1 VAQAVECPAFIAL
14 IQMLNPRLSCMSKSK
29 LSRMIRARKDAQAN
43 NEQ

>member
-14 IQMLNPRLSCMSKSK
+14 IQMLNPRLSCMSQSK
-29 LSRMIRARKDAQAN
+29 LNRMIMARKDVQTN